1 MALGI
6 ASQLSGLAHNTST
19 YEVYTRG
26 SCVCVPLR
34 DMGLEKC
41 YGYVY
46 VYVYFSIYMYIYIYN
61 GLGENPIFGS
71 LKFGCPLRGV
81 TGLQVCRLLPSQ
93 LFI

>member
-46 VYVYFSIYMYIYIYN
+46 VYVCVYIYN
-61 GLGENPIFGS
+61 GFGENPIFGS
-71 LKFGCPLRGV
+71 LKLGCPLRGV
-81 TGLQVCRLLPSQ
+81 STGLQVCRLLPSQ